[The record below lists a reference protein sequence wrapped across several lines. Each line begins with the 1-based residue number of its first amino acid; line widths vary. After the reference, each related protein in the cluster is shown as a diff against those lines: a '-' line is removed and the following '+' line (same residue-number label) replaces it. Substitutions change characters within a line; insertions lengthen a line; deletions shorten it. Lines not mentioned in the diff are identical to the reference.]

1 MTINENDEYTYRAKY
16 FALKA
21 MVEKLDSREPD
32 TDGYVTH
39 LPELQE
45 ILSQLSPNV
54 AVSIVESRSSVTSDK
69 DISVMVKVR
78 FTLEREALER

>member
-1 MTINENDEYTYRAKY
+1 MDTNENKEEKQS
-16 FALKA
+16 ALKT
-21 MVEKLDSREPD
+21 MVEKLDNRQPD
-32 TDGYVTH
+32 TSGYVTH

-54 AVSIVESRSSVTSDK
+54 SVSIVESRSSANSDK

-78 FTLEREALER
+78 FTLERELL